1 MSSKKS
7 NENIKFIPKLDLKKK
22 PDEKIKVVIIGDC
35 RVGKTALIERIICN
49 KFLEEYHTTI
59 GFLYNNLNLKINDKI
74 LELDIWDTSGNEVYK
89 SLAKNHL
96 QSASIAILV
105 YDITNR
111 ASFKSIDSWLK
122 ELDTNPT
129 IILVGNKSDLE
140 DKRQVQIEEIKNN
153 PNLKDKIFFECS
165 VKNGIN
171 VKEIF
176 IEAAKLLYKKSNIN
190 STDKKPLE
198 NAQKVNEINN
208 EVIDNSKN
216 EKVIKKEEK
225 NCCSRCFD

>member
-1 MSSKKS
+1 MDFLFGPQNNDKTTCLLHLANQFILNNNIKPNNGYILLFTPPHSENPKS
-7 NENIKFIPKLDLKKK
+7 NEKSQIKNERKVQFEEGKKK
-22 PDEKIKVVIIGDC
+22 
-35 RVGKTALIERIICN
+35 
-49 KFLEEYHTTI
+49 
-59 GFLYNNLNLKINDKI
+59 LNLKDN
-74 LELDIWDTSGNEVYK
+74 
-89 SLAKNHL
+89 
-96 QSASIAILV
+96 
-105 YDITNR
+105 
-111 ASFKSIDSWLK
+111 
-122 ELDTNPT
+122 
-129 IILVGNKSDLE
+129 
-140 DKRQVQIEEIKNN
+140 
-153 PNLKDKIFFECS
+153 IFMECS

>member
-1 MSSKKS
+1 M
-7 NENIKFIPKLDLKKK
+7 
-22 PDEKIKVVIIGDC
+22 
-35 RVGKTALIERIICN
+35 
-49 KFLEEYHTTI
+49 
-59 GFLYNNLNLKINDKI
+59 
-74 LELDIWDTSGNEVYK
+74 
-89 SLAKNHL
+89 
-96 QSASIAILV
+96 
-105 YDITNR
+105 
-111 ASFKSIDSWLK
+111 
-122 ELDTNPT
+122 
-129 IILVGNKSDLE
+129 
-140 DKRQVQIEEIKNN
+140 
-153 PNLKDKIFFECS
+153 ECS

-198 NAQKVNEINN
+198 NAQKVNDINN

>member
-7 NENIKFIPKLDLKKK
+7 NENIEFIPEGDLQKK
-22 PDEKIKVVIIGDC
+22 PDKEFKVVTIGDR
-35 RVGKTALIERIICN
+35 RVGKTALIQRIKQN
-49 KFLEEYHTTI
+49 KCIEEYNTTI
-59 GFLYNNLNLKINDKI
+59 GIAYNNLNIKINDQI
-74 LELDIWDTSGNEVYK
+74 LQLKIWDTSGNETYK
-89 SLAKNHL
+89 SISKNYWK
-96 QSASIAILV
+96 SASVAILV
-105 YDITNR
+105 YDIANR
-111 ASFKSIDSWLK
+111 ASFENIDLWLK
-122 ELDTNPT
+122 ELDSNSTK
-129 IILVGNKSDLE
+129 ILVGNKSDLE
-140 DKRQVQIEEIKNN
+140 NERKVQFEEGKKKL
-153 PNLKDKIFFECS
+153 NLKDNIFMECS